1 MTCSSQISGKEEL
14 EAFESC
20 FREELQETHEA
31 FSCHSSSDQEIE
43 LFKGW
48 QEHLQ
53 EGQDRN
59 SLACGKT
66 EESPDPKEYYNRG
79 YTDGVKSCEWDIFQ
93 KYTQGYQDGIRAG
106 KELGA
111 KEMVEKMKELRKKGV
126 GSL

>member
-20 FREELQETHEA
+20 LREEEELQETHEA

-43 LFKGW
+43 PFKGW
-48 QEHLQ
+48 QEELQ

-59 SLACGKT
+59 SLACDKNP
-66 EESPDPKEYYNRG
+66 EELPNPKEYYDRG

-93 KYTQGYQDGIRAG
+93 KYNQGYQDGIRVG

-111 KEMVEKMKELRKKGV
+111 KEMVEKLKELRKKG
-126 GSL
+126 